1 MKIIYI
7 KDEQSVETNVYNIIY
22 KQMYKIKIKD
32 LKNIIKV
39 ERKDVQLINKN
50 KIFLKVTNQSK
61 IYYKLKIIK
70 TV

>member
-7 KDEQSVETNVYNIIY
+7 KDEQSVETNVYSIIS
-22 KQMYKIKIKD
+22 KQRYKIKIKD

>member
-7 KDEQSVETNVYNIIY
+7 KDEQSVETNVYSIIS
-22 KQMYKIKIKD
+22 KQRYKIKIKD

-50 KIFLKVTNQSK
+50 KIFLKVTNESK
-61 IYYKLKIIK
+61 IYYKLKIIQI
-70 TV
+70 V